1 MDQQREREPRR
12 GEERPRPDRDRP
24 GDRYEYEGA
33 LASGAPEAEPAAPG
47 ADAEE
52 RERKNLGRRTG
63 GGSG

>member
-1 MDQQREREPRR
+1 MEKQREREPRR
-12 GEERPRPDRDRP
+12 GEERPTPN
-24 GDRYEYEGA
+24 GDPQADHYEGA

-52 RERKNLGRRTG
+52 RERKDLGRRTG